1 MSEEPGR
8 LRRDPALA
16 SDKFINPLHRHTDV
30 VCKCNLCDA
39 ERSEKLLVQYL
50 AGMCGDSV
58 GGNHRFEVRWESN
71 PARHVTGQTVRF
83 MPSLCG
89 MLDSR

>member
-1 MSEEPGR
+1 MQRLEVQPKFGGGIKCLSEKPGR

-16 SDKFINPLHRHTDV
+16 SDEFINPLHRHTDV
-30 VCKCNLCDA
+30 VCKCDLCDA

-58 GGNHRFEVRWESN
+58 GGNHRIA
-71 PARHVTGQTVRF
+71 P
-83 MPSLCG
+83 
-89 MLDSR
+89 